1 VLGKV
6 QIVPDRVKCL
16 NYAFDITPFRL
27 VTGIITEHGVFSP
40 EEMLE
45 RYKK

>member
-6 QIVPDRVKCL
+6 QIVPDGVECL

-27 VTGIITEHGVFSP
+27 VTGVITEDGVFTH
-40 EEMLE
+40 EELLE
-45 RYKK
+45 KYK